1 MKEIYGYT
9 VQQAETFCKYA
20 PVLDV
25 FDEKGCLFVRN
36 AAEIVEFSVS
46 GYWGIV
52 YTQPDAYKNVG
63 MLMYK
68 SKKIGGYM
76 HVSSVRQKFLIV
88 TRHERRVERC
98 LYDIYGT
105 YLLRGDFTVYANGF
119 IGVEFGKHMEIWD
132 DEQNVF
138 LTVENTTI
146 KNKEIVF
153 SAGGYF
159 AIRRNGRWNLYSP
172 DKQLLMEG
180 VKKVLLTCSQKL
192 LVYEQPNTGRTE
204 YC

>member
-9 VQQAETFCKYA
+9 VQQAANFRKYEQ
-20 PVLDV
+20 VFNV
-25 FDEKGCLFVRN
+25 FDKKGCLFVRN
-36 AAEIVEFSVS
+36 AAEIVEFSVP

-52 YTQPDAYKNVG
+52 YTQPDAYQNVG

-88 TRHERRVERC
+88 TRRERKVERC
-98 LYDIYGT
+98 LYDIYGI

-119 IGVEFGKHMEIWD
+119 IGIEFGKHMEIWD

-138 LTVENTTI
+138 LTVENATI

-204 YC
+204 YR